1 MSLERSL
8 GFLFGRHIPYCR
20 ENFRKTY
27 ADYYT
32 LQYTAGGAVRL
43 DLDTNEYE
51 PLPGQFWSAQP
62 PRTMHIR
69 PRDPD
74 GYWDHRYIAFRGC
87 LAHEWFAAGL
97 LPVEPVF
104 ARGDADWAGRFD
116 DILRLSRETD
126 AWSQLR
132 AIDTL
137 EIILVDL
144 AQHQAAHGPQ
154 THRWYRT
161 VVEALTDFSSWPVD
175 YEKLAESAGMSYST
189 LYRRFHALTGMAL
202 HTFALAARM
211 SEAQRLL
218 ADSDLPVKEIARR
231 LSFRDL
237 YYFSRRFKRQVGASP
252 REFRASF
259 RLQRDGERHWTPHPE
274 RQAPGEQA
282 PVLEDR

>member
-20 ENFRKTY
+20 EDFRKTY

-43 DLDTNEYE
+43 ELDNNEYE
-51 PLPGQFWSAQP
+51 PVPGQFWSAQP

-69 PRDPD
+69 PRDSG

-87 LAHEWFAAGL
+87 LAQEWFAADL
-97 LPVEPVF
+97 LPTEPVF
-104 ARGDADWAGRFD
+104 ARGDIDWAGRFD
-116 DILRLSRETD
+116 DVLRLSRETD
-126 AWSQLR
+126 TWSQLR

-144 AQHQAAHGPQ
+144 ARYRAARRPE
-154 THRWYRT
+154 TNRWYQA
-161 VVEALTDFSSWPVD
+161 VVDALTDFSSWPLD
-175 YEKLAESAGMSYST
+175 YQELAQSLGMSYST

-202 HTFALAARM
+202 HQFALAARI

-218 ADSDLPVKEIARR
+218 ADSDLTVKEIARR
-231 LSFRDL
+231 LNFRDL

-259 RLQRDGERHWTPHPE
+259 RLQRDGEQHRSLHQNE
-274 RQAPGEQA
+274 RIG
-282 PVLEDR
+282 LEER